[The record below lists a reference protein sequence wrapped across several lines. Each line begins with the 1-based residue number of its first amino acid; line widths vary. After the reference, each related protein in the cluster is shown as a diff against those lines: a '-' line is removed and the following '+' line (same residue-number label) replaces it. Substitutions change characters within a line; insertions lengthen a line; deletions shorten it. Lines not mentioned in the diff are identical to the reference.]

1 VAEFSLGTRRGQH
14 CAAPGHQPWNAPDRA
29 SLPPLRCSPRTY
41 FPGWT
46 AANGDAL
53 LHQFS
58 LPGVQTGA
66 ERAAR
71 RFMIKVFENF
81 DFSRVGQMQ
90 SLLESQGIKTFMRNQ
105 YSSSVVG
112 DLPFVEVVPQ
122 LYVLE
127 DNDLERAIELLRLDL
142 PVEDAGEDWVCP
154 ECGID
159 VEGNFAR
166 CWKCGTTRD

>member
-1 VAEFSLGTRRGQH
+1 
-14 CAAPGHQPWNAPDRA
+14 
-29 SLPPLRCSPRTY
+29 
-41 FPGWT
+41 
-46 AANGDAL
+46 
-53 LHQFS
+53 
-58 LPGVQTGA
+58 
-66 ERAAR
+66 
-71 RFMIKVFENF
+71 MIKVFENF